1 MRKLYTYRH
10 IMMKKIIPL
19 LVVLSIVFILY
30 IVFYAKKGNIPQP
43 NQRTIK
49 TLLTQ
54 DLDENSSGQQV
65 AILQS
70 ALRSDSSLYTG
81 EISGFF
87 TLTTIDAV
95 KRFQKKYLLSP
106 TGKVDLIT
114 RLKFNEI
121 FGEGRSTR
129 DYINSKNGEI
139 KKWGMAT
146 KVEGT
151 RYGWSMKIENDFHM
165 GTVQELFG
173 AINAYRLKKDK
184 SKLEWSESLALFAQK
199 RADEL
204 NKNGGV
210 DEHRG
215 FKDYIRYSG
224 NRIDLGFMRLGEN
237 TSCGYRMTAIH
248 MIEWI
253 FAGDIP
259 HDENQLNSRWTHVG
273 IGVNNTCVSLVFGNN
288 KQ

>member
-1 MRKLYTYRH
+1 
-10 IMMKKIIPL
+10 MMKRGIL
-19 LVVLSIVFILY
+19 SLVVLSIALILY
-30 IVFYAKKGNIPQP
+30 ISFYEKRINTPQD
-43 NQRTIK
+43 NQQTMN
-49 TLLTQ
+49 TLLSQ

-70 ALRSDSSLYTG
+70 ALRSDSPLYTG
-81 EISGFF
+81 EVSGFY

-121 FGEGRSTR
+121 FGEGRSIG

-151 RYGWSMKIENDFHM
+151 RYGWSMRIENDFHM
-165 GTVQELFG
+165 GTIQELFG

-184 SKLEWSESLALFAQK
+184 SKLEWSDRLALFAQK

-204 NKNGGV
+204 MNTEGL
-210 DEHRG
+210 
-215 FKDYIRYSG
+215 
-224 NRIDLGFMRLGEN
+224 RII
-237 TSCGYRMTAIH
+237 Y
-248 MIEWI
+248 
-253 FAGDIP
+253 DIP
-259 HDENQLNSRWTHVG
+259 TIESNLDL
-273 IGVNNTCVSLVFGNN
+273 CV
-288 KQ
+288 